1 MDYNILPS
9 GQLCGTGGCP
19 LQVWVKIGPAPYAS
33 AFDRQT
39 LGHEV
44 VRQGSSG
51 RGLGVVQHGALC
63 GEPGSPPC
71 KYAFEW
77 RGEADAKD
85 GHFAAASIWGKP
97 TR

>member
-1 MDYNILPS
+1 MDYNILAS

-19 LQVWVKIGPAPYAS
+19 LQVWVKIGPAPYAL

-44 VRQGSSG
+44 VRHGSS
-51 RGLGVVQHGALC
+51 RR
-63 GEPGSPPC
+63 
-71 KYAFEW
+71 W
-77 RGEADAKD
+77 RGDADAKD